1 MQRMPIPLLDPTR
14 NPAPHQGIATAVIE
28 RALLDATAAHDRY
41 NVRADAKAFLS
52 GSEMFDHWCKVA
64 GLDPALVGSGPNVPR
79 AGPRLPRSGHT
90 AAGPNR
96 LRARERYPVAELMP
110 ARRQVPAHAVLT
122 RNRLW
127 LRGAMVA

>member
-14 NPAPHQGIATAVIE
+14 NPAPHQGGIATAVIE

-64 GLDPALVGSGPNVPR
+64 GLDPALLRVRAERASGGATV
-79 AGPRLPRSGHT
+79 AKVRSHRSRT
-90 AAGPNR
+90 QSAP
-96 LRARERYPVAELMP
+96 
-110 ARRQVPAHAVLT
+110 
-122 RNRLW
+122 
-127 LRGAMVA
+127 GA